1 MRALFSLMMILI
13 SVSSTALESEFLP
26 VEDAFRY
33 QYVIEDNTLLV
44 SWEIADGYYLY
55 HDRIKAAQGDVVL
68 TPQFQQK
75 AELKNDEF
83 FGDTLVFHR
92 RLDATITLVDQKTV
106 VLSFQ
111 GCAEAGLC
119 YPPVKRQIELSKTPT
134 NDKANTDLGDISA
147 LLAGNSITW
156 QLLVFFLLGL
166 GLAFTPC
173 VFPMIPIL
181 SSIIVGQG
189 DSITTRKAF
198 VMSLTYV
205 LAMAL
210 SYALVGTAMGYFGA
224 QANIQM
230 YLQTPWVIISFAAV
244 FVLLSL
250 SMFGFYELALPRFIQ
265 DRLAGV
271 QSSQKGGNLLG
282 VAIMGVLS
290 ALVVSPCVSAPLAGT
305 LVYISTTGDALL
317 GGFALFSLGLGMGVP
332 LLIIGIGGGRYM
344 PKSGVWMNTVKNIF
358 GVALIAI
365 AIWLLGR
372 IVSDVTSLML
382 WGVFALFIAV
392 FLGAFD
398 SPQSQKDKIK
408 RSVALT
414 IFLYA
419 LALFIGALMG
429 NSDLLQPLKIN
440 NTSHSEMSL
449 PNTSITKTADVSQIE
464 NEIAQ
469 AQEKSQ
475 WILIDVYADWCASC
489 KIMDR
494 DIFKHP
500 DMQPWLEKI
509 KLVKLDITDNEDEHR
524 SFLDKHGIY
533 GPPAILF
540 FNKQG
545 PQPNLHIVG
554 EISRTEFF
562 QRLENDL

>member
-13 SVSSTALESEFLP
+13 SVSSMALESEFLP

-33 QYVIEDNTLLV
+33 QYVIEDDTLLV

-55 HDRIKAAQGDVVL
+55 QDRIKATQGDVVL

-83 FGDTLVFHR
+83 FGDTLVFHH
-92 RLDATITLVDQKTV
+92 RLDAAITLVDQQTV

-119 YPPVKRQIELSKTPT
+119 YPPVKKQIELTKTPT

-271 QSSQKGGNLLG
+271 QSSQNGGNLLG

-317 GGFALFSLGLGMGVP
+317 GGFALFALGLGMGVP
-332 LLIIGIGGGRYM
+332 LLIIGTGGGRYM

-440 NTSHSEMSL
+440 NTSHSEISL
-449 PNTSITKTADVSQIE
+449 PNTSIYKTADVTQIE

-469 AQEKSQ
+469 AQGKSQ

-524 SFLDKHGIY
+524 AFLDKHGIY

-562 QRLENDL
+562 QHLENDL